1 MFKCKSL
8 QGYMARFGIFREEVC
23 GRNPEA
29 VAKEASI
36 ATKCHHPNII
46 PMLET
51 MLGCVQVHGG
61 ANALLMELMSSYL
74 PSYVQAINDNLW
86 FSDRKITPFQPLVVV
101 DMKYLHE
108 DNRP

>member
-1 MFKCKSL
+1 
-8 QGYMARFGIFREEVC
+8 MAGFGIFREEGC
-23 GRNPEA
+23 GRNPEV

-36 ATKCHHPNII
+36 ATKRHHPNII

-61 ANALLMELMSSYL
+61 ANALLMKLMSSYL
-74 PSYVQAINDNLW
+74 PSYVEAINAKLSSW
-86 FSDRKITPFQPLVVV
+86 FYGHKITPFQPLVVV

-108 DNRP
+108 ENRP